1 VDRKLPSWRRRLSV
15 HRSSTGMRVKTE
27 PTIQASQA
35 VFIVD
40 DDASICEGL
49 SNLLE
54 SVGVRTEAYSSAE
67 AILESW
73 SESNAGC
80 MLLDARLPGMSGVE
94 FQEKMQQL
102 GIGVPVIFM
111 TAHGDIPMVRKV
123 MKAGAVEFLTK
134 PFQKEELLHAIDHA
148 FAFDRERRQEEEI
161 LNSINA
167 RINSL
172 TGRER
177 EVMERVTAGLLNKQI
192 AAELNL
198 SEITVKL
205 YRRQVMDKMRAGSL
219 AELVK
224 LCERVKFTSRS
235 SVDRA

>member
-1 VDRKLPSWRRRLSV
+1 M
-15 HRSSTGMRVKTE
+15 TAKTE
-27 PTIQASQA
+27 ATTPTSEA

-49 SNLLE
+49 CNLLE
-54 SVGVRTEAYSSAE
+54 SVGIRAEAYSSAE

-73 SESNAGC
+73 SDSNAGC

-94 FQEKMQQL
+94 FQEQMQKL
-102 GIGVPVIFM
+102 GIGMPVIFM

-134 PFQKEELLHAIDHA
+134 PFQKEDLLHAIEQA
-148 FAFDRERRQEEEI
+148 FAFDRERRQDQEI
-161 LNSINA
+161 LNSIKA
-167 RINSL
+167 RMDTL

-177 EVMERVTAGLLNKQI
+177 EVMERVTAGFLNKQI

-205 YRRQVMDKMRAGSL
+205 YRRQVMEKMQAGSL
-219 AELVK
+219 ADLVK
-224 LCERVKFTSRS
+224 LCERVRS
-235 SVDRA
+235 SSRASRGRT

>member
-1 VDRKLPSWRRRLSV
+1 MMTMTDTTT
-15 HRSSTGMRVKTE
+15 RSGE
-27 PTIQASQA
+27 A

-49 SNLLE
+49 CNLLE
-54 SVGVRTEAYSSAE
+54 SVGIRAVCYSSAE

-73 SESNAGC
+73 NDTNAGC

-94 FQEKMQQL
+94 FQEEMQKS
-102 GIGVPVIFM
+102 GIRMPVIFM

-123 MKAGAVEFLTK
+123 MKAGAAEFLTK

-148 FAFDRERRQEEEI
+148 FAFDRERRQDEEI
-161 LNSINA
+161 LNSIKA
-167 RINSL
+167 RMDTL

-177 EVMERVTAGLLNKQI
+177 EVMERVTSGLLNKQI
-192 AAELNL
+192 AADLNL

-205 YRRQVMDKMRAGSL
+205 YRRQVMDKMQADSL

-224 LCERVKFTSRS
+224 LVERIRTSTS
-235 SVDRA
+235 ATGDRI